1 MKSDTNDSTELNWR
15 DAAFA
20 GLLATLWFLLVRP
33 GGFDLPFFW
42 DEADVYVP
50 GSRWVAENGLNVT
63 PGVFPDDYSR
73 GHPPLLYLLA
83 GAAFALFGAT
93 PTVAHVLILP
103 FGVIALAATY
113 GLGATLFCRRV
124 GVAAAL
130 MLGCTPLFMTMGN
143 MLLPEMPLTTLAIVA
158 LFAFARGRMGIVA
171 LAGCAAVLIKETG
184 IFSAGAVGAALL
196 YDAHRAGVLR
206 TRETLR
212 RIALALTPLFALVLF
227 FVWQRSTAGYFIFPH
242 HQGLFTDRPMTWANL
257 ITVVPSLFL
266 WHGRW
271 LVSLAA
277 LVSLFILRKRA
288 SALAATSERWQP
300 RHTSVYLAALLLV
313 AFNWVFFAKMFW
325 LERYALPA
333 HPGLL
338 VLLCGVLFALAKG
351 QGSSRVRGAGAL
363 VLGASLWG
371 LYGMFGP
378 AQRDAE
384 EHTFAYADVIA
395 SHRGAID
402 SLTGDGDSATERFV
416 VTTWPMS
423 VELRY
428 PYLGYVD
435 EEVRATEFQYL
446 NEHEHDAVTHVVVN
460 SASSQADALIEFAR
474 AQGLEPRA
482 EFQTGDAPR
491 LVVYARPE
499 R

>member
-1 MKSDTNDSTELNWR
+1 MMSDSNDPAKLDWR
-15 DAAFA
+15 DAVGA
-20 GLLATLWFLLVRP
+20 GLLATIWFLLVRP

-50 GSRWVAENGLNVT
+50 GSRWVAEHGLNVT

-83 GAAFALFGAT
+83 GAAFVAFGAT
-93 PTVAHVLILP
+93 PTVAHLLMLP
-103 FGVIALAATY
+103 FGVVALAATY
-113 GLGATLFCRRV
+113 GLGASLFGRRA
-124 GVAAAL
+124 GIAAAL

-143 MLLPEMPLTTLAIVA
+143 MLLPEMPLTTLAV
-158 LFAFARGRMGIVA
+158 LSLLAFARGRMGVVA
-171 LAGCAAVLIKETG
+171 LTGCAAVLVKETG

-196 YDAHRAGVLR
+196 YDAHRSGILR
-206 TRETLR
+206 SRETVK
-212 RIALALTPLFALVLF
+212 RIALALVPLLALILF
-227 FVWQRSTAGYFIFPH
+227 FAWQRAKAGYFIFPH
-242 HQGLFTDRPMTWANL
+242 HQGLFTDRPMSWENL
-257 ITVVPSLFL
+257 TTVVPSLFV

-271 LVSLAA
+271 LVTVAA
-277 LVSLFILRKRA
+277 MISLFVVRRDA
-288 SALAATSERWQP
+288 PEAGESWRP
-300 RHTSVYLAALLLV
+300 RRGSVFLAALLLV
-313 AFNWVFFAKMFW
+313 AFNWIFFAKMFW

-338 VLLCGVLFALAKG
+338 VLLCGVVFAFAKG
-351 QGSSRVRGAGAL
+351 SALKTNTAAAL
-363 VLGASLWG
+363 VLASAAWG

-395 SHRGAID
+395 SHRDAIASLAD
-402 SLTGDGDSATERFV
+402 SDAGGSPTFV

-435 EEVRATEFQYL
+435 EEIRSTEFQYL
-446 NEHEHDAVTHVVVN
+446 SEHQHEEVTHVLI
-460 SASSQADALIEFAR
+460 STASSQADDLMEFAR
-474 AQGLEPRA
+474 SQGLEPSG
-482 EFQTGDAPR
+482 EFQTDDAPR
-491 LVVYARPE
+491 LVVYARPL

>member
-1 MKSDTNDSTELNWR
+1 MKSDTNDAAELNWR
-15 DAAFA
+15 DAALA
-20 GLLATLWFLLVRP
+20 GVFATLWFLLVRP

-93 PTVAHVLILP
+93 PTVAHLLILP
-103 FGVIALAATY
+103 FGVIALVATY
-113 GLGATLFCRRV
+113 GLGATLFSRRV

-130 MLGCTPLFMTMGN
+130 MMGCTPLFMTMGN
-143 MLLPEMPLTTLAIVA
+143 MLLPEMPLTTLAVVA

-171 LAGCAAVLIKETG
+171 LTGCAAVLIKETG

-206 TRETLR
+206 TRENLR
-212 RIALALTPLFALVLF
+212 RVVLALTPLFALVVF

-257 ITVVPSLFL
+257 ITVVPSLFV

-271 LVSLAA
+271 LVSVVAV
-277 LVSLFILRKRA
+277 VSVFLLRKRA
-288 SALAATSERWQP
+288 ATAPAISERWQP
-300 RHTSVYLAALLLV
+300 RRDSVYLAALLLV

-338 VLLCGVLFALAKG
+338 VLLCGALFSVAKG
-351 QGSSRVRGAGAL
+351 NTRTVGASAL
-363 VLGASLWG
+363 VGGVALWG

-378 AQRDAE
+378 AERDAE

-402 SLTGDGDSATERFV
+402 SLSGDGVSPAERFV

-428 PYLGYVD
+428 PYLGYV
-435 EEVRATEFQYL
+435 EEEIHATEFQYL
-446 NEHEHDAVTHVVVN
+446 NEGERGAVTHVVVN
-460 SASSQADALIEFAR
+460 SASSQADALVEFAR
-474 AQGLEPRA
+474 SQGLEPRA

>member
-1 MKSDTNDSTELNWR
+1 M
-15 DAAFA
+15 
-20 GLLATLWFLLVRP
+20 ATLWFLLVRP

-50 GSRWVAENGLNVT
+50 GSRWVAEHGLNVT

-83 GAAFALFGAT
+83 GAAFAAFGAT
-93 PTVAHVLILP
+93 PAVAHVLMLP
-103 FGVIALAATY
+103 FGIIALAATY
-113 GLGATLFCRRV
+113 GLGAELFGRRA
-124 GVAAAL
+124 GLAAAL
-130 MLGCTPLFMTMGN
+130 MLACTPLFMTMGN
-143 MLLPEMPLTTLAIVA
+143 MLLPEMPLTTFAVVSLW
-158 LFAFARGRMGIVA
+158 AFARGRMGVVA
-171 LAGCAAVLIKETG
+171 IMGCAAVLIKETG

-196 YDAHRAGVLR
+196 YDAVRSGARADSKA
-206 TRETLR
+206 TLKR
-212 RIALALTPLFALVLF
+212 VALALAPLLALVAF

-242 HQGLFTDRPMTWANL
+242 HQGLFTDRPMSWDNL
-257 ITVVPSLFL
+257 ITVVPSLFF

-271 LVSLAA
+271 LLTLGAT
-277 LVSLFILRKRA
+277 LCLFVGRRA
-288 SALAATSERWQP
+288 FMAHIEPKAPPLETLETQEPWRP
-300 RHTSVYLAALLLV
+300 RPDSVCVAALLLV

-338 VLLCGVLFALAKG
+338 VLLCGALFVFNEKSKVVAKRNRAKASFAALLIV
-351 QGSSRVRGAGAL
+351 GSAT
-363 VLGASLWG
+363 WG
-371 LYGMFGP
+371 LYGMYGP
-378 AQRDAE
+378 AERDAE

-395 SHRGAID
+395 SHRDAIR
-402 SLTGDGDSATERFV
+402 SLGSGDGAFV

-435 EEVRATEFQYL
+435 EEIRATEFQYL
-446 NEHEHDAVTHVVVN
+446 SEGDRPEVTHVLVN
-460 SASSQADALIEFAR
+460 SASSQAEELVEFAR
-474 AQGLEPRA
+474 SQGLQERDA
-482 EFQTGDAPR
+482 FQTDDAPR
-491 LVVYARPE
+491 LVVYARPL

>member
-1 MKSDTNDSTELNWR
+1 MISDSNDPARLNWR
-15 DAAFA
+15 DALGA

-50 GSRWVAENGLNVT
+50 GSRWVAEHGLNVT

-83 GAAFALFGAT
+83 GAAFAAFGAT
-93 PTVAHVLILP
+93 PAVAHVLMLP
-103 FGVIALAATY
+103 FGVVALAATY
-113 GLGATLFCRRV
+113 GLGATLFGRRT
-124 GVAAAL
+124 GIAAAL
-130 MLGCTPLFMTMGN
+130 LLGCTPLFMTMGN
-143 MLLPEMPLTTLAIVA
+143 MLLPEMPLTTLAVVS
-158 LFAFARGRMGIVA
+158 LLAFARGRMGIVA
-171 LAGCAAVLIKETG
+171 LTGCAAVLIKETG

-196 YDAHRAGVLR
+196 YDAHRTGVLR
-206 TRETLR
+206 TRENLK
-212 RIALALTPLFALVLF
+212 RIALALVPLLALVIF
-227 FVWQRSTAGYFIFPH
+227 FVWQRGTAGYFIFPH
-242 HQGLFTDRPMTWANL
+242 HQGLFTDRPMSWENL
-257 ITVVPSLFL
+257 ITVVPSLFF

-271 LVSLAA
+271 LVTMAA
-277 LVSLFILRKRA
+277 LVSVFFLRKA
-288 SALAATSERWQP
+288 AKAPTEALERWQP
-300 RHTSVYLAALLLV
+300 NPGSVYLAAILLI
-313 AFNWVFFAKMFW
+313 AFNWIFFAKMFW

-338 VLLCGVLFALAKG
+338 VLLCGAVFALAKG
-351 QGSSRVRGAGAL
+351 SARKAGTGVL
-363 VLGASLWG
+363 VLGAAVWG
-371 LYGMFGP
+371 LYGMYGP

-395 SHRGAID
+395 SHRDAID
-402 SLTGDGDSATERFV
+402 SIPDADTFV

-435 EEVRATEFQYL
+435 EEIRATEFQYL
-446 NEHEHDAVTHVVVN
+446 SERDHDAVTHVVVN
-460 SASSQADALIEFAR
+460 SASSQAEQLIEFAR
-474 AQGLEPRA
+474 SQGLQPQG
-482 EFQTGDAPR
+482 EFQVDDAPR

>member
-1 MKSDTNDSTELNWR
+1 MSESKDPAALNWR
-15 DAAFA
+15 DAVGA

-50 GSRWVAENGLNVT
+50 GSRWVAEHGLNVT

-83 GAAFALFGAT
+83 GAAFSLFGAT
-93 PTVAHVLILP
+93 PTVAHLVVLP
-103 FGVIALAATY
+103 FGALALAATY
-113 GLGATLFCRRV
+113 GLGASLFGRPA

-143 MLLPEMPLTTLAIVA
+143 MLLPEMPLTALAVVS
-158 LFAFARGRMGIVA
+158 LFAYARGRMGFVA

-196 YDAHRAGVLR
+196 YDAHRSGVLR
-206 TRETLR
+206 SRGTLK
-212 RIALALTPLFALVLF
+212 RIGLALLPLFALVVF
-227 FVWQRSTAGYFIFPH
+227 FVWQRATAGYFIFPH
-242 HQGLFTDRPMTWANL
+242 HQGLFTDRPMSWANL
-257 ITVVPSLFL
+257 ITVVPSLFV

-271 LVSLAA
+271 VVTLAA
-277 LVSLFILRKRA
+277 LVAVVVLRKRA
-288 SALAATSERWQP
+288 GEKQETPERSQP
-300 RHTSVYLAALLLV
+300 KRSSVYLAAILLV
-313 AFNWVFFAKMFW
+313 AFNGIFFAKMFW

-338 VLLCGVLFALAKG
+338 VLLCGAVFALAE
-351 QGSSRVRGAGAL
+351 GSARKAAAGAL
-363 VLGASLWG
+363 VLATSVWG
-371 LYGMFGP
+371 LYGMYGP

-395 SHRGAID
+395 SHRDAID
-402 SLTGDGDSATERFV
+402 SIPEEGAFV

-423 VELRY
+423 VELRF

-435 EEVRATEFQYL
+435 EEIRSTEFQYL
-446 NEHEHDAVTHVVVN
+446 NDDEHDAVTHVIVN
-460 SASSQADALIEFAR
+460 SASSQAGELIEFAR
-474 AQGLEPRA
+474 AQGFVPA
-482 EFQTGDAPR
+482 GEFQVDDAPR

>member
-1 MKSDTNDSTELNWR
+1 MSDTNDSAQLNWR
-15 DAAFA
+15 DAALA
-20 GLLATLWFLLVRP
+20 GVVATVWFLLVRP

-93 PTVAHVLILP
+93 PTVAHLLILP

-113 GLGATLFCRRV
+113 GLGATLFCRRT

-143 MLLPEMPLTTLAIVA
+143 MLLPEMPLTTLAVVA
-158 LFAFARGRMGIVA
+158 LFAFARGRMGVVA
-171 LAGCAAVLIKETG
+171 LTGCAAVLIKETG

-196 YDAHRAGVLR
+196 YDAHRSGVLR
-206 TRETLR
+206 TRESLR

-257 ITVVPSLFL
+257 ITVVPSLFA

-271 LVSLAA
+271 LVSVAA
-277 LVSLFILRKRA
+277 LVAAVFLRRQTA
-288 SALAATSERWQP
+288 DSPRTSERWQP
-300 RHTSVYLAALLLV
+300 RRASVYLAALLLV

-338 VLLCGVLFALAKG
+338 VLLCGALFSLAKG
-351 QGSSRVRGAGAL
+351 NARLAGASAL
-363 VLGASLWG
+363 VLGASVWG

-378 AQRDAE
+378 AERDAE

-402 SLTGDGDSATERFV
+402 SLTRDGGASSERFV

-435 EEVRATEFQYL
+435 AEVRATEFQYL
-446 NEHEHDAVTHVVVN
+446 SEGDHDAVTHVVVN
-460 SASSQADALIEFAR
+460 SASSQADRLVDFAR
-474 AQGLEPRA
+474 SQGLVRHA